1 MHLKLKKIEMENF
14 KCFTNAAF
22 DFEKTNFIYAQN
34 GKGKTTIA
42 DAFMWVFFDSTYN
55 GTSRPNFKPL
65 EFTEGKTTVRVAITF
80 DIDDKQDIIL
90 EKTQKLEMK
99 ETDEGRQLKSTNAYT
114 LNGIDKKKTEIDSY
128 LKDLG
133 VNSEHFLIYSNI
145 DIFLKD
151 YTKKEVRQALRDTLF
166 SMITDLS
173 DLDICKEN
181 PDEFGYIGGML
192 QKYTMNELLAM
203 QANTLSKIRHEYG
216 KDGELLQAKIDAL
229 KSAKVDVNIETL
241 NKERNDL
248 QKQLS
253 QLELITK
260 GDAIKTL
267 NSEIDALRKQKE
279 ERLYNS
285 SKDKLKAI
293 QELQTDISLAQI
305 DLVHY
310 KNLSANITK
319 DIENFKTTISNL
331 KTQKDKLAQDYKLEM
346 AKEYDGDT
354 KCPVCGNDLP
364 QEQIENAKAKFNEKK
379 KRDIDFIVMQGKQIG
394 EKIKAVENDIE
405 KMETANNK
413 HLETIAEKSKAFE
426 DKKIKLAELQAA
438 ETENIDVSDIDKQI
452 AKLEYDLSQYS
463 TQNNTKDAK
472 SMAEE
477 LKAKITEIDRQI
489 GMADN
494 NANIDKQIEEL
505 KDLRKKY
512 ENSIAGCEKM
522 QYQLNLLNEKKSKK
536 YSEEI
541 SDKFNKVAWLLFKH
555 LKNGNLE
562 ECCIPMTKGDY
573 KVYGEQTNNALE
585 LEMKLDIVNTMQKH
599 FNEFYPVF
607 IDNAECM
614 DKKTR
619 SNALKG
625 LDIQTLLFIV
635 DTDSEN
641 LKIEKE
647 N

>member
-1 MHLKLKKIEMENF
+1 M
-14 KCFTNAAF
+14 
-22 DFEKTNFIYAQN
+22 
-34 GKGKTTIA
+34 
-42 DAFMWVFFDSTYN
+42 
-55 GTSRPNFKPL
+55 
-65 EFTEGKTTVRVAITF
+65 
-80 DIDDKQDIIL
+80 
-90 EKTQKLEMK
+90 
-99 ETDEGRQLKSTNAYT
+99 
-114 LNGIDKKKTEIDSY
+114 
-128 LKDLG
+128 
-133 VNSEHFLIYSNI
+133 
-145 DIFLKD
+145 
-151 YTKKEVRQALRDTLF
+151 
-166 SMITDLS
+166 
-173 DLDICKEN
+173 
-181 PDEFGYIGGML
+181 
-192 QKYTMNELLAM
+192 
-203 QANTLSKIRHEYG
+203 
-216 KDGELLQAKIDAL
+216 
-229 KSAKVDVNIETL
+229 
-241 NKERNDL
+241 
-248 QKQLS
+248 
-253 QLELITK
+253 
-260 GDAIKTL
+260 
-267 NSEIDALRKQKE
+267 
-279 ERLYNS
+279 
-285 SKDKLKAI
+285 
-293 QELQTDISLAQI
+293 
-305 DLVHY
+305 
-310 KNLSANITK
+310 
-319 DIENFKTTISNL
+319 
-331 KTQKDKLAQDYKLEM
+331 
-346 AKEYDGDT
+346 
-354 KCPVCGNDLP
+354 
-364 QEQIENAKAKFNEKK
+364 
-379 KRDIDFIVMQGKQIG
+379 
-394 EKIKAVENDIE
+394 
-405 KMETANNK
+405 
-413 HLETIAEKSKAFE
+413 
-426 DKKIKLAELQAA
+426 QAA

-463 TQNNTKDAK
+463 TQNNTRDAK

-494 NANIDKQIEEL
+494 NANIDKQIEDL

-647 N
+647 KLNIIV